1 MVVVVMV
8 FRVVREWVIVVV
20 VVVVVWLA
28 FGTFPGCD
36 VPSTGMVES
45 VIERTGTV
53 GVLVS
58 TRGK

>member
-8 FRVVREWVIVVV
+8 FRVVREWVI
-20 VVVVVWLA
+20 VVVVWLA

-45 VIERTGTV
+45 VTERTGTV

>member
-1 MVVVVMV
+1 MV

>member
-1 MVVVVMV
+1 MV
-8 FRVVREWVIVVV
+8 FRVVREWVIVV

-45 VIERTGTV
+45 VTERTGTV

>member
-8 FRVVREWVIVVV
+8 FRVVREWVIVV

-45 VIERTGTV
+45 VIEWTGTV